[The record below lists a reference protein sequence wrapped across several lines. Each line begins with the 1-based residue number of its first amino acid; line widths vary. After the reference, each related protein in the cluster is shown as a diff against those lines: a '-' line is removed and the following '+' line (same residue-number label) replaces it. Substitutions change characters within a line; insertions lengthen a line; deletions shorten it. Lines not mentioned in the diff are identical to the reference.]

1 MTNLKIS
8 VLGNGAWGSALS
20 QMAVEAGH
28 EVTAWARPQDFLK
41 NPSFAQTDQLSDLRE
56 AAVLL
61 VVLPVRILPEILPQV
76 LAAGISPKYILM
88 ASKGLD
94 PETGGVLSERLESL
108 FPTSDLCVLSGPN
121 LAHEI
126 HQGLAAASSLYCPD
140 DAWPVLQGIFK
151 QTRLRLYHCRDK
163 MGVQIGGALKNVIAI
178 ATGICHGLKLGRN
191 MEATVMTRGL
201 HEMMRLGVSLGA
213 NPETFYGLSGMG
225 DTVLTCSGPAS
236 RNFKFGMLL
245 AQGARSV
252 DQLIEEIGTVEGI
265 STCQSVQK
273 LVKNNP
279 MDLPLCQAVY
289 DFVFNEKEPKEVVSA
304 LLERPL
310 KTEGVDR

>member
-1 MTNLKIS
+1 M
-8 VLGNGAWGSALS
+8 
-20 QMAVEAGH
+20 
-28 EVTAWARPQDFLK
+28 
-41 NPSFAQTDQLSDLRE
+41 
-56 AAVLL
+56 L
-61 VVLPVRILPEILPQV
+61 VVLPVRILPEILPKV
-76 LAAGISPKYILM
+76 LAAGINPKYILL

-94 PETGGVLSERLESL
+94 PETGGVLSERLERL

-140 DAWPVLQGIFK
+140 DVWPVLKGIFK

-163 MGVQIGGALKNVIAI
+163 IGVQIGGALKNVIAI

-191 MEATVMTRGL
+191 MESTIMTRGL

-213 NPETFYGLSGMG
+213 KPETFYGLSGMG

-245 AQGARSV
+245 AQGAGSV
-252 DQLIEEIGTVEGI
+252 EQLVEEIGTVEGL
-265 STCQSVQK
+265 STCQSLQK
-273 LVKNNP
+273 LLVKDP
-279 MDLPLCQAVY
+279 VDLPLCQAVY
-289 DFVFNEKEPKEVVSA
+289 DFVFNGKSPEEVVSA

-310 KTEGVDR
+310 KAEGVER